1 MFDIGWTEL
10 LVIGV
15 VALIVVGP
23 KDLPGMFRTLGRFTA
38 KAKKMAREFTK
49 AMEDAADESGV
60 GDLAKDL
67 KGMTSAKN
75 LGLDTLKD
83 AATNFENWDPTKAGS
98 KSKKGPATQAMTE
111 ERAEAARKIHE
122 ATAKKATERLAAQEA
137 ATTKAAKPKPKP
149 KKAKPKPARK
159 PAAKVPA
166 AKATPKATAKP
177 ASSKTAA
184 KKPTPKK
191 PTPKKAPAKK
201 PAKGAA
207 K

>member
-10 LVIGV
+10 MVIGV

-38 KAKKMAREFTK
+38 KAKKMAREFTR

-83 AATNFENWDPTKAGS
+83 AATNFEKWDPVKSGS

-111 ERAEAARKIHE
+111 ERAEAARKIHD
-122 ATAKKATERLAAQEA
+122 ATAKKATERLAAEKA
-137 ATTKAAKPKPKP
+137 ATAKAAKPKPKKP
-149 KKAKPKPARK
+149 KPKPAKK
-159 PAAKVPA
+159 PAAKAPTSKTA
-166 AKATPKATAKP
+166 PKATPKPAPAKATRAKP
-177 ASSKTAA
+177 AVKKT
-184 KKPTPKK
+184 
-191 PTPKKAPAKK
+191 PAKK
-201 PAKGAA
+201 PAKKAA